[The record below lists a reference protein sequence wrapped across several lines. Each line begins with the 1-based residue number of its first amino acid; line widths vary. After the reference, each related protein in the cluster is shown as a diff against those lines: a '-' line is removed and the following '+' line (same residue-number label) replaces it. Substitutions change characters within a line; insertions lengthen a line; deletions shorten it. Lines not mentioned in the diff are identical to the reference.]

1 MKLSIQILTYN
12 EENNIEQCLE
22 SIKGLS
28 DDIIIIDSN
37 SNDKTLE
44 ICKKYKCKIFSNKF
58 VNHGIQRNWGIKNV
72 KYQYDWILFLDA
84 DERLT
89 SALEKEIKRFEDTG
103 EYDFIKFKK
112 KMFWMNKLLRFGGM
126 SNQFKDRIGRV
137 GNCSFEEITEE
148 HLLVNNKVLKMKNYF
163 YENNQNNNLDYFTK
177 KHLCTAQG
185 EIEEL
190 LNPNFETYKIKSN
203 LFGDRVQRLR
213 WIKLNVYNLSPLF
226 IRPFIYFFY
235 RYIIL
240 LGFLD
245 GKRGLIFHLLQ
256 GFWYRFYIDSL
267 LYQAKVEKHFKS
279 EIK

>member
-12 EENNIEQCLE
+12 EENNIKQCLD
-22 SIKGLS
+22 SIKDLS

-37 SNDKTLE
+37 STDKTLE

-58 VNHGIQRNWGIKNV
+58 VNHGIQRNWALKNIKH
-72 KYQYDWILFLDA
+72 QYDWILFLDA

-89 SALEKEIKRFEDTG
+89 SALTNEIKHFDDTG

-112 KMFWMNKLLRFGGM
+112 KMFWMNKLLRFGGIN
-126 SNQFKDRIGRV
+126 NQLKVRIGRV
-137 GNCSFEEITEE
+137 GNCFYEEVTEE
-148 HLLVNNKVLKMKNYF
+148 HLLTNNKVLKMNNYF
-163 YENNQNNNLDYFTK
+163 YENNINNNLDYFTK
-177 KHLCTAQG
+177 KHLLTAQG
-185 EIEEL
+185 ELEEL
-190 LNPNFETYKIKSN
+190 LNSNFEDDTITPN
-203 LFGDRVQRLR
+203 LFGDSIHRLR
-213 WIKLNVYNLSPLF
+213 WIKLYVYNFTPLF

-235 RYIIL
+235 RYIFL

-267 LYQAKVEKHFKS
+267 LYQAKLKKTLNHK
-279 EIK
+279 